1 MILPVEVKMLL
12 ERKAIELGVS
22 IVGVHS
28 VVLDENTVDV
38 IYDIAPDENGSGL
51 HFSFPLPQL
60 VSAEDLSAFASWLAA
75 RHVGTV
81 H

>member
-1 MILPVEVKMLL
+1 MTLPAAVKMAL
-12 ERKAIELGVS
+12 ERKALALGVS

-28 VVLDENTVDV
+28 VVLVDNTVDV
-38 IYDIAPDENGSGL
+38 IDDVEPDESGSGL

-60 VSAEDLSAFASWLAA
+60 VSAEDLSAFASWLAT
-75 RHVGTV
+75 RHFGTV